1 MIIRTRLKQAP
12 IIEARPLLP
21 LGLLGGR
28 NQTLDYELNAEKDL
42 IKAKEVPTR
51 CYNYSYIKDI
61 LENDYNQKV
70 SLSIIINRK
79 KVNDFYLTKPKRKV
93 HDRKVITNY
102 PGEMSQHDF
111 SHY

>member
-1 MIIRTRLKQAP
+1 MNT
-12 IIEARPLLP
+12 
-21 LGLLGGR
+21 
-28 NQTLDYELNAEKDL
+28 EKDL
-42 IKAKEVPTR
+42 IKTKDASIR
-51 CYNYSYIKDI
+51 CCNYSCIKDI